1 MRERERR
8 FDSARIEDEIARR
21 VGKKAATAPSN
32 CTTFFKD
39 CRIIA
44 TRPASAAD
52 AYQELKV
59 ERNSQLFKTP
69 PPGFDPSTVK
79 KRMSAAERDAIA
91 ASLFKAGGLLDAGV
105 GAADV
110 TDDDQGNIN
119 YLPVGPQ
126 PGNYWRN
133 VENHGNILVTFITTA
148 RRKSGFI
155 PQLSSAEF
163 TKEEAEEYARK
174 FNAWMNEID
183 SYVGYIHLVDW
194 AQQTAKNDTTDC
206 NVILKGV
213 SNFVVGVV
221 GLAGKLAEVVTL
233 RITSLIK
240 SAASYATQ
248 KGSAVNAGFTIETTE
263 TTGAKDPIQPISYA
277 STIMSKTQSGKS
289 MSESTTIT
297 LSSFIYKINNN
308 AIISMADQLV
318 AGSTLSGAKQYM
330 DYVNGPLNNF
340 KNSRLQSH

>member
-1 MRERERR
+1 MPDCITG
-8 FDSARIEDEIARR
+8 DSFHFT
-21 VGKKAATAPSN
+21 KFSKQKAATAPANWTHSP
-32 CTTFFKD
+32 TFFND
-39 CRIIA
+39 CRIMA

-52 AYQELKV
+52 AYQVPDWV

-91 ASLFKAGGLLDAGV
+91 ASLFKAGGILDAGM

-110 TDDDQGNIN
+110 TDDEQGNIN
-119 YLPVGPQ
+119 LPVGPQ
-126 PGNYWRN
+126 PGDYWRN

-155 PQLSSAEF
+155 PQLSGAEF
-163 TKEEAEEYARK
+163 TKEQAEEYARK
-174 FNAWMNEID
+174 FSAWMNEID
-183 SYVGYIHLVDW
+183 SYVGYIHLLDW

-213 SNFVVGVV
+213 SDFVVGVA
-221 GLAGKLAEVVTL
+221 GLAGKLAEAVTL
-233 RITSLIK
+233 RITSLVK

-248 KGSAVNAGFTIETTE
+248 KGSAVNVGFTIETTE

-277 STIMSKTQSGKS
+277 STIMNQ
-289 MSESTTIT
+289 
-297 LSSFIYKINNN
+297 L
-308 AIISMADQLV
+308 AD
-318 AGSTLSGAKQYM
+318 GSTLSGAKQYM
-330 DYVNGPLNNF
+330 DYVNAPLNDF
-340 KNSRLQSH
+340 EKSRHHRL